1 MAILALSLLG
11 LASLG
16 CAASSS
22 SKRGLVFTPN
32 PNHPEDNQIWVQS
45 GSDLTWYYNYGSR
58 PSPAFSVSQDKFEF
72 VPMMWGVSSDA
83 NNTDWLDEVKE
94 VMSLGRDI
102 THVMGFNEPD
112 ATYEVG
118 GSNIEPKKAAQAW
131 IKNFEPLAEMG
142 IKLGLPA
149 CTGSPDGTVW
159 LRQFTANCSELIS
172 TGDEKK
178 NCTWDFLPVH
188 WYDNIAGLKSHI
200 NERREM

>member
-1 MAILALSLLG
+1 
-11 LASLG
+11 
-16 CAASSS
+16 
-22 SKRGLVFTPN
+22 
-32 PNHPEDNQIWVQS
+32 
-45 GSDLTWYYNYGSR
+45 
-58 PSPAFSVSQDKFEF
+58 
-72 VPMMWGVSSDA
+72 
-83 NNTDWLDEVKE
+83 
-94 VMSLGRDI
+94 
-102 THVMGFNEPD
+102 
-112 ATYEVG
+112 VG